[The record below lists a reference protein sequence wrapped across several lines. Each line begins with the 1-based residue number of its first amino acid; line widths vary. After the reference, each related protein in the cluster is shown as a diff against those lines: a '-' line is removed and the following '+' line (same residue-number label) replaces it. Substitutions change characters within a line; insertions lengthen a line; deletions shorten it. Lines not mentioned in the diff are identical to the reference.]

1 MLSDKERAN
10 QEVAE
15 RFASVENGKVSDGGI
30 TLKVA
35 KIPETDELDEEVGG
49 VKGEDQR
56 NSILRLMGDGEG
68 E

>member
-1 MLSDKERAN
+1 MLSGEGRAN

-15 RFASVENGKVSDGGI
+15 RFASVENVKVSDGGI

-35 KIPETDELDEEVGG
+35 KISETDELDEEVGG

-56 NSILRLMGDGEG
+56 NSILHPMGDGEG
-68 E
+68 K